1 MSDEYLLL
9 LDENSKIN
17 QRKTN
22 IIEDNNKLIASL
34 VEKEKFVPEAIENI
48 SKFEY
53 NFEEKRI
60 IYLEQNDSIKNIQ
73 KYYFETREIN
83 FYNLQL
89 DLLLT
94 DIVTYQKNKKKVVLL
109 AGNEINA
116 KKLCDIEELNHIDQD
131 AINEFIED
139 KVANIMAYKLSSLGE
154 NIDNS
159 GTSTPANQGAI
170 KSITRGSVRI
180 EYNYDSVSS
189 ESMSNSSTKTS
200 PELTSEEMK
209 VLNKYRKLRF

>member
-1 MSDEYLLL
+1 MLENIKLIIG
-9 LDENSKIN
+9 LDKTDYDDLIDFYIN
-17 QRKTN
+17 KVTKRVKGYCN
-22 IIEDNNKLIASL
+22 IEDLDKL
-34 VEKEKFVPEAIENI
+34 
-48 SKFEY
+48 
-53 NFEEKRI
+53 EEM
-60 IYLEQNDSIKNIQ
+60 
-73 KYYFETREIN
+73 
-83 FYNLQL
+83 
-89 DLLLT
+89 
-94 DIVTYQKNKKKVVLL
+94 
-109 AGNEINA
+109 
-116 KKLCDIEELNHIDQD
+116 DQD

-154 NIDNS
+154 NVDNS

-170 KSITRGSVRI
+170 KAITRGSVRI

>member
-1 MSDEYLLL
+1 M
-9 LDENSKIN
+9 
-17 QRKTN
+17 
-22 IIEDNNKLIASL
+22 
-34 VEKEKFVPEAIENI
+34 IENI
-48 SKFEY
+48 KLILQLKKDDYDNLIDFY
-53 NFEEKRI
+53 IDKVTKRVKGYCNI
-60 IYLEQNDSIKNIQ
+60 EDLNELEQ
-73 KYYFETREIN
+73 
-83 FYNLQL
+83 
-89 DLLLT
+89 
-94 DIVTYQKNKKKVVLL
+94 
-109 AGNEINA
+109 
-116 KKLCDIEELNHIDQD
+116 IDQD

-154 NIDNS
+154 NVDNS

>member
-1 MSDEYLLL
+1 ML
-9 LDENSKIN
+9 ENIKLILGLEKYDYDN
-17 QRKTN
+17 LIIFYIDKVTKRVKGYCN
-22 IIEDNNKLIASL
+22 IEDL
-34 VEKEKFVPEAIENI
+34 
-48 SKFEY
+48 
-53 NFEEKRI
+53 
-60 IYLEQNDSIKNIQ
+60 
-73 KYYFETREIN
+73 
-83 FYNLQL
+83 
-89 DLLLT
+89 
-94 DIVTYQKNKKKVVLL
+94 
-109 AGNEINA
+109 
-116 KKLCDIEELNHIDQD
+116 EELNQIDYD

-154 NIDNS
+154 NVDNS

-209 VLNKYRKLRF
+209 VLNKYRRLRF

>member
-1 MSDEYLLL
+1 M
-9 LDENSKIN
+9 
-17 QRKTN
+17 
-22 IIEDNNKLIASL
+22 
-34 VEKEKFVPEAIENI
+34 IENI
-48 SKFEY
+48 KLILQL
-53 NFEEKRI
+53 EKDDYDDLIDFYIDKVTKRVKGYCNI
-60 IYLEQNDSIKNIQ
+60 ENLNKLEQ
-73 KYYFETREIN
+73 
-83 FYNLQL
+83 
-89 DLLLT
+89 
-94 DIVTYQKNKKKVVLL
+94 
-109 AGNEINA
+109 
-116 KKLCDIEELNHIDQD
+116 IDQD

-154 NIDNS
+154 NVDDS

>member
-1 MSDEYLLL
+1 MFIIGLEKNDYDNLIIFYI
-9 LDENSKIN
+9 DKVTKRVKGYCN
-17 QRKTN
+17 
-22 IIEDNNKLIASL
+22 IEDLDKL
-34 VEKEKFVPEAIENI
+34 
-48 SKFEY
+48 
-53 NFEEKRI
+53 EEM
-60 IYLEQNDSIKNIQ
+60 
-73 KYYFETREIN
+73 
-83 FYNLQL
+83 
-89 DLLLT
+89 
-94 DIVTYQKNKKKVVLL
+94 
-109 AGNEINA
+109 
-116 KKLCDIEELNHIDQD
+116 DQD

-154 NIDNS
+154 NVDDS

-170 KSITRGSVRI
+170 KAITRGSVRI

>member
-1 MSDEYLLL
+1 ML
-9 LDENSKIN
+9 ENI
-17 QRKTN
+17 
-22 IIEDNNKLIASL
+22 KLIIGL
-34 VEKEKFVPEAIENI
+34 EKDDYDDLIDFYIDKVTKRVKGYCNIENLN
-48 SKFEY
+48 E
-53 NFEEKRI
+53 
-60 IYLEQNDSIKNIQ
+60 LEQ
-73 KYYFETREIN
+73 
-83 FYNLQL
+83 
-89 DLLLT
+89 
-94 DIVTYQKNKKKVVLL
+94 
-109 AGNEINA
+109 
-116 KKLCDIEELNHIDQD
+116 IDQD

-170 KSITRGSVRI
+170 KSITRGSVKI

>member
-1 MSDEYLLL
+1 ML
-9 LDENSKIN
+9 ENIKLILGLEKN
-17 QRKTN
+17 DYDNLIIFYIDKVTKRVKGYCN
-22 IIEDNNKLIASL
+22 IEDLDKL
-34 VEKEKFVPEAIENI
+34 
-48 SKFEY
+48 
-53 NFEEKRI
+53 EEM
-60 IYLEQNDSIKNIQ
+60 
-73 KYYFETREIN
+73 
-83 FYNLQL
+83 
-89 DLLLT
+89 
-94 DIVTYQKNKKKVVLL
+94 
-109 AGNEINA
+109 G
-116 KKLCDIEELNHIDQD
+116 QD

-154 NIDNS
+154 NVDDS

-209 VLNKYRKLRF
+209 VLNKYRRLRF